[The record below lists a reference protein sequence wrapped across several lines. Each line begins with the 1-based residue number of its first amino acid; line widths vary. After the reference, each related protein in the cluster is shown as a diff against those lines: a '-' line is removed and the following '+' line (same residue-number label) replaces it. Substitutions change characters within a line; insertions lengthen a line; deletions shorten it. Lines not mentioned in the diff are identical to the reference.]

1 MSLDEL
7 VKDIDVQDIR
17 DKNQTDEMVKAMHIG
32 YEKSKNTL
40 NTIGKALCILRLV
53 LLGIALLALLLRML
67 FSAG

>member
-40 NTIGKALCILRLV
+40 NTIGK
-53 LLGIALLALLLRML
+53 G
-67 FSAG
+67 GW